1 VFVKYQ
7 TNSLTGQQEV
17 ANIIVGEIKRSGT
30 TALTH
35 GQELGKAGVGGNL
48 SVKSFVGDDATDIF
62 GNVLPGNTF
71 TVSKQIPQ
79 TKFVEIRGNGAGG
92 YAKGGTN

>member
-71 TVSKQIPQ
+71 TVSSATYTTFLQLSVRMSGRVLKIS
-79 TKFVEIRGNGAGG
+79 AL
-92 YAKGGTN
+92 